1 MDPEGLAWSGVT
13 GAAKEPLKR
22 DWGNSRLSEDLQAWV
37 LSGVWR
43 ARRSRLG
50 IRQEDCTGDR
60 SQSAPQAL
68 ASLGTAQS
76 LSVGDLAACC
86 CLGTIPLRHV
96 KNERALWWYWFAGP
110 QGDGGCAKDALLG

>member
-13 GAAKEPLKR
+13 GAAKEPLER

-50 IRQEDCTGDR
+50 IRQEGCTGAR

-76 LSVGDLAACC
+76 LTRRGPGSMLLTGDHPSKTC
-86 CLGTIPLRHV
+86 
-96 KNERALWWYWFAGP
+96 EE
-110 QGDGGCAKDALLG
+110 